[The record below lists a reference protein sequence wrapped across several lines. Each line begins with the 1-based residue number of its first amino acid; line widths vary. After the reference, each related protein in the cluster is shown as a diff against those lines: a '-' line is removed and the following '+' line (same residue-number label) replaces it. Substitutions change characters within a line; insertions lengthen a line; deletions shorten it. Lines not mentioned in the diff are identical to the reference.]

1 MEKLVLATGNQGK
14 INELQVLLN
23 PLHIEVLSQKNFVPG
38 NAVENGLSFVEN
50 ALIKARFACQHSG
63 LPSLADDSGLV
74 VDALN
79 GAPGLYSSRFAGE
92 NASDDDNNRKL
103 IAALSDIPES
113 QRTARFYCAVVL
125 LRHELDPTPL
135 IVTASWEGSILFE
148 PRGNNGFG
156 YDPLFWVNDLQKS
169 SAELSAETKNKLSH
183 RGQAI
188 QKLISLLST

>member
-1 MEKLVLATGNQGK
+1 VLATGNQGK

>member
-1 MEKLVLATGNQGK
+1 MLATGNQGK